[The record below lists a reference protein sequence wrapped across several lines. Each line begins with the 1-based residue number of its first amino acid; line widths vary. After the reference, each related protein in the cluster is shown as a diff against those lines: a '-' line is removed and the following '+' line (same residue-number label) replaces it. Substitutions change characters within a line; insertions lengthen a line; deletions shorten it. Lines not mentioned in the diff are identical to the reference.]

1 MKKITYRQNLYCD
14 TLHIFKHNIRITVY
28 ILWLKDL
35 NGIKEWDLCIFFQ
48 SYFVSGNISFSQF
61 AQLKTRPFSNRYVLN
76 HSSLILTNL
85 CRFHYVII
93 LVYIYT
99 MAVWSVDTKNTI
111 LILLTF
117 FMTYLGMK
125 LCFLSCLSQQQ
136 KLENIT
142 LVNRS
147 ISRNRKHVGRYWF
160 VLIFTNLYL
169 FMKFILGSISSR
181 LGLHH
186 DNEYLSGG
194 SSINQ
199 WTANPLWNRYEMHV
213 KSTTGYFMEL
223 TPGVWYKLLMHF
235 YSLEIILL

>member
-1 MKKITYRQNLYCD
+1 M
-14 TLHIFKHNIRITVY
+14 HIFKHNIRITVY

-35 NGIKEWDLCIFFQ
+35 NEIKEWKLCVFFRAILSAGTSAFHNLHNWKRDLFQ
-48 SYFVSGNISFSQF
+48 IGMYWII
-61 AQLKTRPFSNRYVLN
+61 Y
-76 HSSLILTNL
+76 SSLILTNS

-147 ISRNRKHVGRYWF
+147 ISRNKKHVGRYWF

-186 DNEYLSGG
+186 DNGYLSGA

-199 WTANPLWNRYEMHV
+199 STSNPIWNWYEMHV
-213 KSTTGYFMEL
+213 KSTTGYSMEL

-235 YSLEIILL
+235 YSLEIILFQSYKIEYSYF

>member
-1 MKKITYRQNLYCD
+1 MPVPLCHHTRIHIYHGCLICWYKEYNL
-14 TLHIFKHNIRITVY
+14 N
-28 ILWLKDL
+28 
-35 NGIKEWDLCIFFQ
+35 
-48 SYFVSGNISFSQF
+48 FVN
-61 AQLKTRPFSNRYVLN
+61 
-76 HSSLILTNL
+76 
-85 CRFHYVII
+85 
-93 LVYIYT
+93 
-99 MAVWSVDTKNTI
+99 
-111 LILLTF
+111 F
-117 FMTYLGMK
+117 FMTYLRMK

-147 ISRNRKHVGRYWF
+147 ISRNKKHVGRYWF

-186 DNEYLSGG
+186 DNGYLSGA

-199 WTANPLWNRYEMHV
+199 STANPVCNWYEMHV

-235 YSLEIILL
+235 YSLEIILFQSYKIEYSYF